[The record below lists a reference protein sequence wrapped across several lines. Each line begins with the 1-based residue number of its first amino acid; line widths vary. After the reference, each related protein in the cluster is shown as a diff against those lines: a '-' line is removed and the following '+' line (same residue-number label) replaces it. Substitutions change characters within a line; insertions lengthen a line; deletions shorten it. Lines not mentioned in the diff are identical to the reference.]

1 MKISK
6 LKKKRKKKNL
16 PKYVFEVHTHRQNDK
31 HAYLTMCTCP
41 LTYIQKITFLLN
53 QPNTKKHKKN
63 PKNKYDQLYHGYIN
77 MHQINI
83 IKIKQNT
90 CE

>member
-6 LKKKRKKKNL
+6 LKYKKKKKKNKNL

-53 QPNTKKHKKN
+53 QPNTKPKKHKN
-63 PKNKYDQLYHGYIN
+63 PKNKYDQLYHG
-77 MHQINI
+77 
-83 IKIKQNT
+83 
-90 CE
+90 